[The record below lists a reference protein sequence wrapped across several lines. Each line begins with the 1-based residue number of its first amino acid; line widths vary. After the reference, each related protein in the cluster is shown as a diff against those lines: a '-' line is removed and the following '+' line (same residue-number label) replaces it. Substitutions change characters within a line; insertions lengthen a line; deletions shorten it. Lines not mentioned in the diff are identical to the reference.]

1 MFGDAPG
8 SPAYPTVAGSSVFR
22 WAALAASCWLAGVK
36 GAESLGLVGLT
47 LSVQQLIQD
56 LRMGEGKGTQE
67 KENTESERG

>member
-8 SPAYPTVAGSSVFR
+8 RPAHPTVAGGSVLG
-22 WAALAASCWLAGVK
+22 WAALAASCWLTGVE

-56 LRMGEGKGTQE
+56 LRMEE
-67 KENTESERG
+67 V